1 LGCALTER
9 DMRGNT
15 FYRTVEYYGLSDNGI
30 AEIDLFPVFQ
40 SFSPSTGKKVR
51 RKKCR
56 PTTEVQAALNQ
67 HNAER
72 RLIRLIHSNFTEE
85 DLTIHL
91 TYRYGWL
98 PDSDERAKKDIQNYL
113 KRIKRRYAKFGKEL
127 KYICVTEKSSQ
138 KGLYHHHLIVNGID
152 GIDRD
157 DLERMWKFGRANS
170 RRLQFGED
178 GVAGL
183 AIYILK
189 QAEVWGKRWCASRNL
204 VEPQEKVNDYKMTK
218 RDAAVCAGSFAGA
231 AAVVEKLY
239 PGWELVSLPREMEN
253 EVNGGYYVTLRLRRK
268 DVVQKRNDRRV
279 MRN

>member
-1 LGCALTER
+1 
-9 DMRGNT
+9 MRGST
-15 FYRTVEYYGLSDNGI
+15 FYRTVEYFGLPSNGI
-30 AEIDLFPVFQ
+30 CEIDLFPVFQ
-40 SFSPSTGKKVR
+40 SFSPSTGKKARR
-51 RKKCR
+51 RKCK
-56 PTTEVQAALNQ
+56 PSSEVQAALNQ

-98 PDSDERAKKDIQNYL
+98 PDSDDRAKKDIQNYL
-113 KRIKRRYAKFGKEL
+113 KCIKRRYAKAGKEL
-127 KYICVTEKSSQ
+127 KYICVTEKGSRS
-138 KGLYHHHLIVNGID
+138 GRYHHHLIVNGID
-152 GIDRD
+152 SVDRD
-157 DLERMWKFGRANS
+157 ELERMWKFGRANS

-183 AIYILK
+183 AVYILK

-204 VEPQEKVNDYKMTK
+204 VEPQEKVNDYKMSK
-218 RDAAVCAGSFAGA
+218 RDAATCAGSFAGA

-253 EVNGGYYVTLRLRRK
+253 EVNGGYYVTLRLRRIDDSLRSSLRK
-268 DVVQKRNDRRV
+268 TERRCLRN
-279 MRN
+279 

>member
-1 LGCALTER
+1 
-9 DMRGNT
+9 MRGST
-15 FYRTVEYYGLSDNGI
+15 FYRTREYFGHPDNGI

-40 SFSPSTGKKVR
+40 PFSPSTGKKAR
-51 RKKCR
+51 RKKCK
-56 PTTEVQAALNQ
+56 PSSEVQVLLNQ

-72 RLIRLIHSNFTEE
+72 RLIRLIHANFTEA

-98 PDSDERAKKDIQNYL
+98 PDCDNRAKKDIQNYL
-113 KRIKRRYAKFGKEL
+113 KRLKRRYAKFGHEL
-127 KYICVTEKSSQ
+127 KYICVTEKGSRS
-138 KGLYHHHLIVNGID
+138 GRYHHHLIVNGID
-152 GIDRD
+152 KVGRD
-157 DLERMWKFGRANS
+157 ILEEMWSFGRANS

-183 AIYILK
+183 AVYILK

-204 VEPQEKVNDYKMTK
+204 VDPQERVDDYKMTK
-218 RDAAVCAGSFAGA
+218 RDAAACAGSFGGA

-268 DVVQKRNDRRV
+268 DVIYRGTERMVRRN
-279 MRN
+279 